1 MINSSRAQFS
11 ALGWAALELGENKRF
26 PLVTDEQQGRGCG
39 VEPNLNGPTN
49 NFDFQFAKTTPT
61 SGRHILAYSDEPA
74 REPRS
79 TAGFATQMTTRS
91 NVIQLTRLSDFC
103 LFFSPSTFVSP
114 LCIPHIQMPLAF
126 TKSIFQK

>member
-26 PLVTDEQQGRGCG
+26 PLVTAEQQGRGCG

-61 SGRHILAYSDEPA
+61 SGRHILAYSDEPKNETLGGMKVEGSMWENIELESLVRRLA
-74 REPRS
+74 L
-79 TAGFATQMTTRS
+79 
-91 NVIQLTRLSDFC
+91 QL
-103 LFFSPSTFVSP
+103 
-114 LCIPHIQMPLAF
+114 
-126 TKSIFQK
+126 K

>member
-26 PLVTDEQQGRGCG
+26 PLVTAEQQGRGCG

-61 SGRHILAYSDEPA
+61 SGRHILAYSDEPLVKL
-74 REPRS
+74 
-79 TAGFATQMTTRS
+79 S
-91 NVIQLTRLSDFC
+91 NGPGNF
-103 LFFSPSTFVSP
+103 
-114 LCIPHIQMPLAF
+114 
-126 TKSIFQK
+126 